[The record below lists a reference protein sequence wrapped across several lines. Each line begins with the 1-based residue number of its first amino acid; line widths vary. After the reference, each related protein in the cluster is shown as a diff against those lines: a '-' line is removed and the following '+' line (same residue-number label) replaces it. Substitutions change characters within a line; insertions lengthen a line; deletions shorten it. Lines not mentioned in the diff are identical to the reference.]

1 MLWRQPNRER
11 TYEEIVLERPREQ
24 NNVANMKKGL
34 LRKIERKEWNMRSI
48 TKEWKRW
55 KKEAKDSNNQRN
67 KNKRKKV
74 SYIKRYK

>member
-34 LRKIERKEWNMRSI
+34 LRKIERKEWNVKSI

-55 KKEAKDSNNQRN
+55 KKEAKHSNNQQN
-67 KNKRKKV
+67 KKKEI
-74 SYIKRYK
+74 S